1 MKTQLRS
8 LPSAARRMR
17 GMSVVELL
25 VAIAIGMLI
34 VTAMSLL
41 FANNS
46 RSRSETERA
55 NQKIENGRYAL
66 EVMSSDLHHA
76 GYFSVFDPR
85 QLTPP
90 ADKPDACDETV
101 AGAAFQS
108 AMAVYVQGYDN
119 VAATALSGC
128 LTLADLKAGTDI
140 VVTRRASGCVAGVG
154 TCPALSAGA
163 VGFQASS
170 CNDGG
175 SPELA
180 TGVVANYYK
189 LGTNTATFT
198 LTKRNCTT
206 PAEVR
211 RFLVRIYYV
220 ASNDKPGDGIPTL
233 KRAELESGGF
243 TTTSLVQGVENLQ
256 LEYGMDTNDDGNAD
270 VYSASPDLYQAC
282 TNATT
287 PTCVGRWMSVVSAK
301 VFILS
306 RGVDKS
312 PGHTDNKTYV
322 LGQLADPANGS
333 GGPNSVGPFNDA
345 YKRSVFQEVIR
356 LQNAS
361 GRRFSP
367 S

>member
-8 LPSAARRMR
+8 LPSAARRVR
-17 GMSVVELL
+17 GLSLVELL

-90 ADKPDACDETV
+90 AAKPDACDEDV

-119 VAATALSGC
+119 VAATTLSAC
-128 LTLADLKAGTDI
+128 LTDLKANTDI

-163 VGFQASS
+163 PGFQASS
-170 CNDGG
+170 CNDGA

-180 TGVVANYYK
+180 TGVVDNYYK

-198 LTKRNCTT
+198 LTKRDCTT

-211 RFLVRIYYV
+211 RYLVRIYYV

-233 KRAELESGGF
+233 KRAELDPGGF

-256 LEYGMDTNDDGNAD
+256 MEYGMDTNDDGNAD

-282 TNATT
+282 TAATT

-306 RGVDKS
+306 RGVERS
-312 PGHTDNKTYV
+312 PGHTDTKTYV
-322 LGQLADPANGS
+322 LGQVADPATGS
-333 GGPNSVGPFNDA
+333 GAANPVGPFNDA

>member
-1 MKTQLRS
+1 MNTQTR
-8 LPSAARRMR
+8 PIPRAARRAR
-17 GMSVVELL
+17 GMSLIELM
-25 VAIAIGMLI
+25 VAISIGMVI

-66 EVMSSDLHHA
+66 EVMAGDLHHA

-85 QLTPP
+85 QLTAP
-90 ADKPDACDETV
+90 ADKPDACDTVV

-108 AMAVYVQGYDN
+108 AMALYVQGYDN
-119 VAATALSGC
+119 VAATALSAC
-128 LTLADLKAGTDI
+128 LTGLKAGTDI

-154 TCPALSAGA
+154 TCSALSAGA
-163 VGFQASS
+163 PAFQASS
-170 CNDGG
+170 CNDAAN
-175 SPELA
+175 PELA
-180 TGVVANYYK
+180 TGVVDNYYK
-189 LGTNTATFT
+189 LSTNTATFT
-198 LTKRNCTT
+198 LTKRNCVT

-211 RFLVRIYYV
+211 RFLVRIYFV
-220 ASNDKPGDGIPTL
+220 ASNDKDGDGIPTL
-233 KRAELESGGF
+233 KRAELGPAGF

-256 LEYGMDTNDDGNAD
+256 VEYGLDTNGDGNAD
-270 VYSASPDLYQAC
+270 VYTASPDLYLGC
-282 TNATT
+282 TNATV
-287 PTCVGRWMSVVSAK
+287 PTCVGNWMSVVSAK

-306 RGVDKS
+306 RGIDPS
-312 PGHTDNKTYV
+312 PGHNDNTRTYV
-322 LGQLADPANGS
+322 LGANV
-333 GGPNSVGPFNDA
+333 VGPFNDA
-345 YKRSVFQEVIR
+345 YKRSVFQEVMR